1 MFCKASGMFQ
11 AFSLVTSFVF
21 IVESVETELCFGLG
35 LFRLGVNANQG
46 KKCIAF
52 HT

>member
-1 MFCKASGMFQ
+1 MFCKASGMFH
-11 AFSLVTSFVF
+11 ALSLVTSFGF
-21 IVESVETELCFGLG
+21 IVESVETKLCFGVD
-35 LFRLGVNANQG
+35 LFMLGVNANQG

>member
-1 MFCKASGMFQ
+1 MFCKASGMFH
-11 AFSLVTSFVF
+11 AFSSVASFVF
-21 IVESVETELCFGLG
+21 IVESVETELCFGLD
-35 LFRLGVNANQG
+35 LFMLSVNASQG

>member
-1 MFCKASGMFQ
+1 MFY

-21 IVESVETELCFGLG
+21 IVESVETEQCFGLD
-35 LFRLGVNANQG
+35 LLMLAVNANQG
-46 KKCIAF
+46 KKCITF